1 MPYSIEATD
10 IYEKEESI
18 GFPNSL
24 KTFAIEKICTGFAEK
39 NTLGELAEYLR
50 DQMRARLQ
58 GGNWLCFIVPN
69 TAMHDIAWHYES
81 RTL

>member
-50 DQMRARLQ
+50 D
-58 GGNWLCFIVPN
+58 
-69 TAMHDIAWHYES
+69 
-81 RTL
+81 